1 MSRGFREFGAE
12 LTENPLG
19 IESCD
24 DAGLN
29 TPRGMTGVI
38 AAADLEGF
46 AHSAAAQDMSAY
58 EVTHEHWAAGGRFEA
73 RIRNDANSFMGVL
86 SFGQF
91 W

>member
-1 MSRGFREFGAE
+1 MSRGFRDFGAE

-38 AAADLEGF
+38 AAADPSRLRPFRRGHVYLRMCACAESM
-46 AHSAAAQDMSAY
+46 A
-58 EVTHEHWAAGGRFEA
+58 
-73 RIRNDANSFMGVL
+73 L
-86 SFGQF
+86 C
-91 W
+91 